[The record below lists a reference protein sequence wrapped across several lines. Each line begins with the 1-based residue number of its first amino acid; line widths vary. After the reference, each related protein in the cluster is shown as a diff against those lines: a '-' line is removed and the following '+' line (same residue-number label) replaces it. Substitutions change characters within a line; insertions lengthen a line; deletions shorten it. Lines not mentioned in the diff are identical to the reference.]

1 MRVVLDTNVLIS
13 AIFWTGKPKDILNVV
28 RKRKV
33 VFVTSQVLLD
43 SNKPFQ
49 LEEKD
54 AERVVRHIK
63 DLAEIIRVT
72 NRVTVCKHEADNCVL
87 ECAFCGKA
95 DYIITGDKDLL
106 GLKSFEGIKII
117 KAAGFLNIIH
127 EEN

>member
-49 LEEKD
+49 LEEND

>member
-49 LEEKD
+49 LEEND

-72 NRVTVCKHEADNCVL
+72 NRVTVCKHEADNRVL

>member
-63 DLAEIIRVT
+63 NLAEIIRVT

>member
-13 AIFWTGKPKDILNVV
+13 AIFWTGKSKDILNVV

-49 LEEKD
+49 LEEND

-72 NRVTVCKHEADNCVL
+72 NRVTVCKHEADNRVL